1 MSTPVEAASAVA
13 NREEAVKATVVVGAS
28 VAGFLAVAVATEA
41 AAVAI
46 EAED

>member
-1 MSTPVEAASAVA
+1 MEGIQKRAGRDEEEVA
-13 NREEAVKATVVVGAS
+13 KATVVVEVS

>member
-1 MSTPVEAASAVA
+1 MEGIQKRAG
-13 NREEAVKATVVVGAS
+13 RHEEEAVKATVVVATS